1 MELVRMPAWEFVM
14 GSDPVKQKSAEPNE
28 KPEHR
33 VSLPGYYMSKYEVTN
48 AQYRAFVNATGHAVP
63 AHWVQGTIPVG
74 EEQHPVVYV
83 SWYDAQ
89 AFADW
94 VRGESGRA
102 FRLPTEAEWEK
113 ACRTA
118 QGSLYPWGDSLPDS
132 ATANFGATMGDTTR
146 VGTHSPQGDSTHG
159 TADMAGNV
167 AEWTNSLPRP
177 YPYLVTDGREN
188 ESDPGPRIVRGGAY
202 WNDAAHVRCASRSSV
217 VPVVRNDSTGFRLA
231 LSSAP

>member
-1 MELVRMPAWEFVM
+1 LARAPDVVDPLVVTQPIHMELVRMPAWEFVM

-33 VSLPGYYMSKYEVTN
+33 VSLPGYYIGKYEVTN
-48 AQYRAFVNATGHAVP
+48 AQYRAFVKATGHAVP

-132 ATANFGATMGDTTR
+132 ATANFGGRQHPRNSGHGRQCGGVDEQLAQALPIPGD
-146 VGTHSPQGDSTHG
+146 G
-159 TADMAGNV
+159 
-167 AEWTNSLPRP
+167 WPR
-177 YPYLVTDGREN
+177 E
-188 ESDPGPRIVRGGAY
+188 
-202 WNDAAHVRCASRSSV
+202 
-217 VPVVRNDSTGFRLA
+217 
-231 LSSAP
+231 